1 MKRLINGARAIN
13 LGCSHLDV
21 STALS
26 RAKLALVVE
35 VPTGQSMMQIGVLVD
50 VGPIVIGRDNSAAL
64 TATLSTLLFGESSCF
79 EELQFSYKFLLLV
92 RCKSLLRER
101 LLSTALD

>member
-26 RAKLALVVE
+26 RAKLALV
-35 VPTGQSMMQIGVLVD
+35 VD

-79 EELQFSYKFLLLV
+79 EELQSHI
-92 RCKSLLRER
+92 
-101 LLSTALD
+101 